1 MIRWEASINLPRTVH
16 QIKIFATG
24 CPWNQTNGELHCY
37 ASNII
42 MWKTRA
48 KLMKTAVF
56 EKNRRQSS
64 NLLNV
69 EDMPKSKTE
78 FVAAFVDL
86 TRQRI

>member
-1 MIRWEASINLPRTVH
+1 
-16 QIKIFATG
+16 
-24 CPWNQTNGELHCY
+24 
-37 ASNII
+37 